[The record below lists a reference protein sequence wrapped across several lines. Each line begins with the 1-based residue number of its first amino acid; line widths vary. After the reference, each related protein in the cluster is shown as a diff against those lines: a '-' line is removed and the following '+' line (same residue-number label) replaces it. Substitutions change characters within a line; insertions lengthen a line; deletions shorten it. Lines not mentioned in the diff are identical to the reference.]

1 MLELI
6 GLAGVLIVGGL
17 VIGGL
22 LLTFKLVAL
31 VVKIALLPVKLALGL
46 AFGLAGV
53 VIVGALLLVAAPVI
67 LLVLIG
73 LAIPLVILGGLVW
86 GAVALVS

>member
-17 VIGGL
+17 VIGCL
-22 LLTFKLVAL
+22 VLAFKLVIL
-31 VVKIALLPVKLALGL
+31 VVKLALLPVKLALAL
-46 AFGLAGV
+46 AFGLAGFV
-53 VIVGALLLVAAPVI
+53 VVGALLLVAAPVI

-73 LAIPLVILGGLVW
+73 LAIPVLILGGLVW
-86 GAVALVS
+86 GAVALVT